1 MADPTPPPSLPS
13 VRSEVG
19 RLRHVVVQPPGVA
32 LDRMLPRHIQHG
44 SADYLLFDDLVH
56 VPQAQAEH
64 ADLRMV
70 LGAVAQVHL
79 LEDMVTTVLDTDTGR
94 DGVLGRVAALY
105 DLPGD
110 SLRRLRELDADA
122 LTQTLIV
129 GTLGGTLDAPELFQP
144 LPNLIFTR
152 DLAAVTGDLVI
163 VGNAR
168 MPARQRESVLTWAV
182 VDHHPLFSGA
192 TVSPTSRRIS
202 QLRHSA
208 PLTVEGGDVLVISEQ
223 VACIGASERTTW
235 SMIIHLADELIESGF
250 TSVLVVEMP
259 KQRSSMHLD
268 TVFTLADRD
277 VCVVY
282 PPLLTPGDPE
292 ESQVLRI
299 TRESS
304 GKGTVVEA
312 LTGDLVACLADEG
325 HPLQAVRCGG
335 GHPVHAR
342 REQWTDGANY
352 VALGPGV
359 VVGYARNTH
368 TAREM
373 SRAGFR
379 VVDPHGFMAEFQRD
393 FQGDP
398 DQLFGSGRR
407 YAIHLQGSELS
418 RGRGGPRCLTMPVVR
433 D

>member
-1 MADPTPPPSLPS
+1 
-13 VRSEVG
+13 
-19 RLRHVVVQPPGVA
+19 
-32 LDRMLPRHIQHG
+32 
-44 SADYLLFDDLVH
+44 
-56 VPQAQAEH
+56 
-64 ADLRMV
+64 
-70 LGAVAQVHL
+70 
-79 LEDMVTTVLDTDTGR
+79 
-94 DGVLGRVAALY
+94 
-105 DLPGD
+105 
-110 SLRRLRELDADA
+110 
-122 LTQTLIV
+122 
-129 GTLGGTLDAPELFQP
+129 
-144 LPNLIFTR
+144 
-152 DLAAVTGDLVI
+152 
-163 VGNAR
+163 
-168 MPARQRESVLTWAV
+168 VLTWAV
-182 VDHHPLFSGA
+182 VDHHPLFAGA
-192 TVSPTSRRIS
+192 SVSPTSRRIS

-235 SMIIHLADELIESGF
+235 SMIIHLADELLESGF
-250 TSVLVVEMP
+250 ASVLVVEMP

-299 TRESS
+299 SRDSS
-304 GKGTVVEA
+304 GEGTVVQA
-312 LTGDLVACLADEG
+312 LTGDLVACLAEEG